1 MKATIKLFVVFFIVL
16 FIGQAGSIV
25 LGLLADQ
32 YSSTAGV
39 AVFIPAYY
47 FMFWV
52 AWRVALFV
60 AERDTARSAVNDKGG
75 IHSALWLLAPAALT
89 AELCD

>member
-1 MKATIKLFVVFFIVL
+1 MKSTIKLFVVFFICL
-16 FIGQAGSIV
+16 FIGQGGSVV

-32 YSSTAGV
+32 YSSAAGV
-39 AVFIPAYY
+39 AVFIPLYY

-60 AERDTARSAVNDKGG
+60 AERDAARNAAHDKGG
-75 IHSALWLLAPAALT
+75 VQAALWLLAPAALT